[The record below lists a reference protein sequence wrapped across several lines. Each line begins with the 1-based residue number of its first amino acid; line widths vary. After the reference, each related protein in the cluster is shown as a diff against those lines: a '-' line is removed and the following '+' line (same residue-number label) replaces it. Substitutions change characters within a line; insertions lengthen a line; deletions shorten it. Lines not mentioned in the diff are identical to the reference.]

1 MWPNEPADLAA
12 LQQALA
18 RETPEP
24 WTPPSN
30 CLVAGCWICFP
41 RGLTGPGDAGDPA
54 WAAAVVMTGRRVVG
68 RSVLVGRAAAP
79 YVPGTLALRLGPLL
93 EELVRRL
100 ARTPDVVL
108 LDATGRDHPRR
119 AGLALHLGA
128 TLDVPTV
135 GVTHRPLLATGDW
148 PSDERGA
155 TSPLIIGTEQVAA
168 WIRSRQGTRPLVVHP
183 GWRVDVE
190 AAVEVV
196 RASLAG
202 HRTPEPLRIARQA
215 ARRARAAGVPT
226 DEISGA
232 RW

>member
-1 MWPNEPADLAA
+1 MWPTEPAELAS
-12 LQQALA
+12 LQHLLA
-18 RETPEP
+18 RETPAP
-24 WTPPSN
+24 WTPPPD
-30 CLVAGCWICFP
+30 CLVAGCWVCFP
-41 RGLTGPGDAGDPA
+41 RGLTGPGAAGDPA
-54 WAAAVVMTGRRVVG
+54 WGAAVVMEGRRVVG
-68 RSVLVGRAAAP
+68 RCVLEGRASAP
-79 YVPGTLALRLGPLL
+79 YVPGMLALRLGPLV

-100 ARTPDVVL
+100 APRPDVLL

-119 AGLALHLGA
+119 AGFALHLGA
-128 TLDVPTV
+128 TLDLPTV

-148 PSDERGA
+148 PSDEPGA
-155 TSPLIIGTEQVAA
+155 TSPLTIGGQQVAA

-183 GWRVDVE
+183 GWRVGVD

-215 ARRARAAGVPT
+215 ALRARAAGVPT
-226 DEISGA
+226 GTISVA

>member
-1 MWPNEPADLAA
+1 MD
-12 LQQALA
+12 
-18 RETPEP
+18 
-24 WTPPSN
+24 
-30 CLVAGCWICFP
+30 
-41 RGLTGPGDAGDPA
+41 
-54 WAAAVVMTGRRVVG
+54 GRRVVG
-68 RSVLVGRAAAP
+68 RCVLGGRASAP
-79 YVPGTLALRLGPLL
+79 YVPGMLALRLGPLV
-93 EELVRRL
+93 EELVRRI
-100 ARTPDVVL
+100 APRPDVLL

-119 AGLALHLGA
+119 AGLALHVGA
-128 TLDVPTV
+128 ALDVPTV

-155 TSPLIIGTEQVAA
+155 TSPLIISTEQVAA

-183 GWRVDVE
+183 GWRVDVDT
-190 AAVEVV
+190 AVEVV